1 MVNGIESARM
11 IRHISE
17 FLLGFVFLLCAQT
30 SWAMPDISVHGLFGK
45 SAVLVIN
52 GKQRLLKQGQTSP
65 EGVMLVASDGQEVTL
80 DVDGQ
85 RLTLGLSQHI
95 SSSFQA
101 AEMAEVRIPRGHNG
115 HYYVTGYINGHSTD
129 FMVDTG
135 ASAVVLNLNQ
145 AKALGIDYRN
155 GDSIKINTANGMAD
169 ARDVV
174 LSKLAIGNITLYN
187 IRCIVNIGSHPTIA
201 LLGNSFLSKVQM
213 TESEGVLLLKKK
225 F

>member
-1 MVNGIESARM
+1 MLRYSFKLLMTLVC
-11 IRHISE
+11 
-17 FLLGFVFLLCAQT
+17 LLGMCSTLAG
-30 SWAMPDISVHGLFGK
+30 PDVSVHGLFGK

-65 EGVMLVASDGQEVTL
+65 EGVTLISSGKSEAVLEVE
-80 DVDGQ
+80 GQ
-85 RLTLGLSQHI
+85 RVTLGLSQHI

-115 HYYVTGYINGHSTD
+115 HYFVTGVINGHSID

-135 ASAVVLNLNQ
+135 ASAVTLNINQ

-155 GDSIKINTANGMAD
+155 GQSIKMNTASGVAD

-174 LSKLAIGNITLYN
+174 LSKLSIGNITLYN
-187 IRCIVNIGSHPTIA
+187 VRCIVNISSFPTMA

-213 TESEGVLLLKKK
+213 TENEGVLLFRKK

>member
-1 MVNGIESARM
+1 MDTGMLRYTFKIF
-11 IRHISE
+11 I
-17 FLLGFVFLLCAQT
+17 LLACLLVINTAL
-30 SWAMPDISVHGLFGK
+30 AMPDVRVHGLFGK

-65 EGVMLVASDGQEVTL
+65 EGVTLISSGKSEAVLEVG
-80 DVDGQ
+80 GQ
-85 RLTLGLSQHI
+85 RVTLGLSQHI
-95 SSSFQA
+95 SSNFQA
-101 AEMAEVRIPRGHNG
+101 AKMAEVRIPRGHNG
-115 HYYVTGYINGHSTD
+115 HYFVSGFINGRSVD

-135 ASAVVLNLNQ
+135 ASAVAININQ

-155 GDSIKINTANGMAD
+155 GQRIQMNTAGGVTD

-174 LSKLAIGNITLYN
+174 LNKLTIGNITLYN
-187 IRCIVNIGSHPTIA
+187 VRCIVNMGSFPTMA

-213 TESEGVLLLKKK
+213 TENEGVLLLKKK

>member
-1 MVNGIESARM
+1 MAKTIEGARM
-11 IRHISE
+11 IRHVK
-17 FLLGFVFLLCAQT
+17 GFFCGLVCLLCVQVN
-30 SWAMPDISVHGLFGK
+30 WAMPDISVHGLFGK
-45 SAVLVIN
+45 NAVLVIN
-52 GKQRLLKQGQTSP
+52 GKQRMLKQGQTSP
-65 EGVMLVASDGQEVTL
+65 EGVKLVSSDGQQVVL
-80 DVDGQ
+80 DVDGR

-101 AEMAEVRIPRGHNG
+101 AEMAEIRIPRGHNG
-115 HYYVTGYINGHSTD
+115 HYFVTGYINGHATD

-135 ASAVVLNLNQ
+135 ASAVVLNINQ

-155 GDSIKINTANGMAD
+155 GERIKINTASGMAD

-174 LSKLAIGNITLYN
+174 LGKLAIGNITLYN
-187 IRCIVNIGSHPTIA
+187 IRCIVNISSHPTIA

>member
-1 MVNGIESARM
+1 MVTGILRYTFK
-11 IRHISE
+11 IFILLVC
-17 FLLGFVFLLCAQT
+17 LLGMHTALAI
-30 SWAMPDISVHGLFGK
+30 PDVRVHGLFGK

-65 EGVMLVASDGQEVTL
+65 EGVTL
-80 DVDGQ
+80 ISSGKSEAVLEVDGQ
-85 RLTLGLSQHI
+85 RVTLGLSQHI
-95 SSSFQA
+95 SSNFQA
-101 AEMAEVRIPRGHNG
+101 AKMAEVRIPRGHNG
-115 HYYVTGYINGHSTD
+115 HYFESGFINGRSVD

-135 ASAVVLNLNQ
+135 ASAVAININQ

-155 GDSIKINTANGMAD
+155 GQRIQMNTAGGVTD

-174 LSKLAIGNITLYN
+174 LNKLTIGNITLYN
-187 IRCIVNIGSHPTIA
+187 VRCIVNMGSFPTMA

-213 TESEGVLLLKKK
+213 TENEGVLLLKKK

>member
-1 MVNGIESARM
+1 MDTGMLRYTFKIFILLVC
-11 IRHISE
+11 
-17 FLLGFVFLLCAQT
+17 LLGMYTALAT
-30 SWAMPDISVHGLFGK
+30 PDVRVHGLFGK

-65 EGVMLVASDGQEVTL
+65 EGVTLISSGKSEAVLEVG
-80 DVDGQ
+80 GQ
-85 RLTLGLSQHI
+85 RVTLGLSQHI
-95 SSSFQA
+95 SSNFQA
-101 AEMAEVRIPRGHNG
+101 AKMAEVRIPRGHNG
-115 HYYVTGYINGHSTD
+115 HYFVSGFINGRSVD

-135 ASAVVLNLNQ
+135 ASAVAININQ

-155 GDSIKINTANGMAD
+155 GQRIQMNTAGGVTD

-174 LSKLAIGNITLYN
+174 LNKLTIGNITLYN
-187 IRCIVNIGSHPTIA
+187 VRCIVNMGSFPTMA

-213 TESEGVLLLKKK
+213 TENEGVLLLKKK